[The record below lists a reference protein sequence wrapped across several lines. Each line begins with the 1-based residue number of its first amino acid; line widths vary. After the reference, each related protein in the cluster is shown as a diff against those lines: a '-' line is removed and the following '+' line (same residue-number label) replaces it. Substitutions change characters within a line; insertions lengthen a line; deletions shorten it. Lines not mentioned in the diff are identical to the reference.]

1 MKNMEEYGFERSD
14 LVVATAVKSYLK
26 NLSTEARKETVE
38 RIVRQDGT
46 ETVIDGPAFSQRLES
61 AKAMAMIGTE
71 AWKDGGDPLVKK
83 TLSFIRETLPAV
95 NCEEYAKNPPREF
108 LHFLEDCVEL

>member
-1 MKNMEEYGFERSD
+1 MKNIEEYGFERSD

-26 NLSTEARKETVE
+26 NLSTEARKETLE

-46 ETVIDGPAFSQRLES
+46 ETVIDGPALSELIES
-61 AKAMAMIGTE
+61 AKAAAMISSQ
-71 AWKDGGDPLVKK
+71 AWKPGEGDYQKALA
-83 TLSFIRETLPAV
+83 FIRETLPAV
-95 NCEEYAKNPPREF
+95 NSEEYAKNPPREF